1 MLEAN
6 FKKLGIL
13 LSVFSLI
20 AFIVMIFGKQ
30 SIIEALN
37 INSDQ
42 FKLMV
47 MTPVLLLIIGL
58 VVVVLS
64 KEKIEDERVLR
75 YRLNAFQY
83 SFKMGLGYVLG
94 KFILIYF
101 GIGSIEKLN
110 ALEVIFVQIAIYLTL
125 FHRSLKNDK
134 TC

>member
-75 YRLNAFQY
+75 
-83 SFKMGLGYVLG
+83 
-94 KFILIYF
+94 
-101 GIGSIEKLN
+101 
-110 ALEVIFVQIAIYLTL
+110 
-125 FHRSLKNDK
+125 
-134 TC
+134 